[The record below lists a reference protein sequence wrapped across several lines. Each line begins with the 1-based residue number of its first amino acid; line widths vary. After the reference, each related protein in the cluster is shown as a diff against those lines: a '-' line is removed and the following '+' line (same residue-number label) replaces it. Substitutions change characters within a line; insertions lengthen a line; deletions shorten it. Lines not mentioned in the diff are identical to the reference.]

1 MKINQRRAFVLP
13 LVFLLSLVIAMGLT
27 LAVERNTMK
36 ANNVRRQ
43 VRAYREHHAAKG
55 IQEAVSAWLN
65 LQNARTVSDALGENG
80 HALDMVLPDRSIV
93 KVYLKDGQGTILD
106 PAAAGARDYEDALA
120 IQQRLRLL
128 CREAKVGFEQYERPI
143 GPFAISVN
151 DADPLVLQA
160 VAEHL
165 LGIDQGADLVTRL
178 RDAIADKGQLERQD
192 LLGIATDLG
201 LEGETRNTL
210 LALMTATPEL
220 WFVTVELYGGGAATT
235 SQLTAR
241 YGGLVPLPSGS
252 RSSSGGAWEQ
262 PGVFL
267 TWEDLGVE
275 YDLDGGTRP

>member
-1 MKINQRRAFVLP
+1 MMKARRRAFVLP
-13 LVFLLSLVIAMGLT
+13 LVFLLSLVIAMGLA

-36 ANNVRRQ
+36 AHNISRQ

-80 HALDMVLPDRSIV
+80 HALDLILPDRSII

-106 PAAAGARDYEDALA
+106 PSAADSRDYNDALA
-120 IQQRLRLL
+120 IRQRLELL
-128 CREAKVGFEQYERPI
+128 CEEAKVDYKQYERPI
-143 GPFAISVN
+143 GPFAVSVN
-151 DADPLVLQA
+151 DADPIVLQA

-165 LGIDQGADLVTRL
+165 LGIDQGADLVSRL
-178 RDAIADKGQLERQD
+178 RDAIAEKGRLERQD
-192 LLGIATDLG
+192 LLSVAADLG
-201 LEGETRNTL
+201 LDGETRN
-210 LALMTATPEL
+210 ALIAMLTTTPEL
-220 WFVTVELYGGGAATT
+220 WFVTVELYGGGAALT

-241 YGGLVPLPSGS
+241 YGGLVPL
-252 RSSSGGAWEQ
+252 SSTGRGTAGGAWEQ

-275 YDLDGGTRP
+275 YDMDGGNQP